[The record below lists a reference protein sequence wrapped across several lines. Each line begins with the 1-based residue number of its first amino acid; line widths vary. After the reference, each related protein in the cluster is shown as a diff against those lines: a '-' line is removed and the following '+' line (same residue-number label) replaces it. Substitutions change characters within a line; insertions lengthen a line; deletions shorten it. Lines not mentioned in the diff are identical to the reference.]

1 MVNTPVNF
9 FPLHERRIIPT
20 GLKRT
25 FRLVVLGS
33 LTAVALTP
41 WHIALAQPGTEEELT
56 PPPMQVTDPIPTPPP
71 PTPPAPP
78 LQAPLPPVDP
88 APPATPA
95 LRPGAMTYATPSGA
109 STGAPMVA
117 IGRPVERMN
126 FGDAGNRAASQ
137 LRSMPPETFTFD
149 RAMLR
154 DVLRVLAEQAGIPY
168 IGIPEHSTK
177 AQRLI
182 TFKMTAS
189 PFAALEAACRQNDI
203 KLTFDDGVWF
213 MRAHD
218 VNFERARAVEDAN
231 ELVGVIY
238 QLKHD
243 PVDRVDF
250 RADASGSAGG
260 GGNTAST
267 GVGSLSGTGGAS
279 ITTPNLPLQNS
290 QRVFEAK
297 SPRIV
302 NEIRVMLGLKPLEY
316 DDQGNLLD
324 PDVAAGTE
332 ARMGRIPPFDG
343 EVPAT
348 TGAGEDPQA
357 ALFPVYVP
365 AQKPQVIYNSDTNI
379 LWVVA
384 TRRQHKWIGE
394 YLGRVDRP
402 QDLIAIEVKFFE
414 TKKNP
419 QTDFGI
425 NWENTFG
432 TGITVRGSANAG
444 TDGRFSAGQISGGGT
459 VTGSGT
465 TTTYSAVLG
474 VEEVSATIQAFMRDR
489 NSSLVQYPRVLTI
502 NNREVAIT
510 AAENTPVNAGV
521 TQTQSGST
529 ATQTGTLAYLPV
541 GTQINILPKTVGTDQ
556 IAMTVAITVSSIIGE
571 LNIDLG
577 TGANPYPITSQR
589 VYNATLQVNSGY
601 TLAVGGLEKVDDTET
616 QGGIPLL
623 KDIPVAGYLFK
634 NKGKNRNRTNLII
647 FITPYTISDP
657 SRTPGISENPESIL
671 PIRPG
676 VPPPAP
682 NFAPD
687 GQLLGGSSA
696 LPGAFNWLEYQLR
709 YFREINAEARVDRKT
724 MDQLRSVIARA
735 RSLADH
741 LQAQVGVGAG
751 FAPAD
756 VVDDSARADSLLV
769 EFNRLLAAS
778 QKNLM

>member
-1 MVNTPVNF
+1 MT
-9 FPLHERRIIPT
+9 PT

-25 FRLVVLGS
+25 FRLPLFASLFALVL
-33 LTAVALTP
+33 AP
-41 WHIALAQPGTEEELT
+41 WPGALAQPGTEEELT

-71 PTPPAPP
+71 PTPAPTP
-78 LQAPLPPVDP
+78 PQNPLPPVAPPP

-95 LRPGAMTYATPSGA
+95 LRPGAMTYATPAGVA
-109 STGAPMVA
+109 ADAPMVA

-189 PFAALEAACRQNDI
+189 PFAAIEAVCRQNDI
-203 KLTFDDGVWF
+203 RLTYDEGVWF
-213 MRAHD
+213 MRLND
-218 VNFERARAVEDAN
+218 PNLERIDSAVRDN
-231 ELVGVIY
+231 ELVSHIY

-243 PVDRVDF
+243 PVDRVGF
-250 RADASGSAGG
+250 RSSGQASNEAG
-260 GGNTAST
+260 AQQ
-267 GVGSLSGTGGAS
+267 SGANAAQQMGEVAGA
-279 ITTPNLPLQNS
+279 TLPLQS
-290 QRVFEAK
+290 PQTVFVAK
-297 SPRIV
+297 FPRIV
-302 NEIRVMLGLKPLEY
+302 NEIRGMLGLRPLTFDE
-316 DDQGNLLD
+316 DGNIID
-324 PDVAAGTE
+324 PETGSTQADATTA
-332 ARMGRIPPFDG
+332 MPRIPPFDG
-343 EVPAT
+343 ELPASKEGDADLQT
-348 TGAGEDPQA
+348 S
-357 ALFPVYVP
+357 LFKVYVP
-365 AQKPQVIYNSDTNI
+365 PLKPQVIYNSDTNT

-384 TRRQHKWIGE
+384 TRKQHAWIRD
-394 YLGRVDRP
+394 YLDRVDRP

-432 TGITVRGSANAG
+432 SGITVRGRANAG
-444 TDGRFSAGQISGGGT
+444 SVGRFEAGSAQAGLQSEQGDDGLVIPS
-459 VTGSGT
+459 VDGSGT
-465 TTTYSAVLG
+465 STTYSAVLG
-474 VEEVSATIQAFMRDR
+474 VDEVGATIQAFMRDR

-521 TQTQSGST
+521 SQTQEGST
-529 ATQTGTLAYLPV
+529 ATQTGTLAYVPV
-541 GTQINILPKTVGTDQ
+541 GTQINILPKAVGENQ
-556 IAMTVAITVSSIIGE
+556 IAMTVAITVSSIVGVVP
-571 LNIDLG
+571 IDLG
-577 TGANPYPITSQR
+577 TGSNDYPITSSR

-601 TLAVGGLEKVDDTET
+601 TLAVGGLEKVDDTDSS
-616 QGGIPLL
+616 GGIPIL

-634 NKGKNRNRTNLII
+634 NKGRSRNRTNLII

-657 SRTPGISENPESIL
+657 SRTPGVSETPESVIPL
-671 PIRPG
+671 RPG

-682 NFAPD
+682 TFSPD
-687 GQLLGGSSA
+687 GQVIGGRGA
-696 LPGAFNWLEYQLR
+696 LPGAFSWLEYQLR
-709 YFREINAEARVDRKT
+709 YFKALNAEARVDRKSVSE
-724 MDQLRSVIARA
+724 LRGVITRA
-735 RSLADH
+735 RGLSDY
-741 LQAQVGVGAG
+741 LQAQLADGAG
-751 FAPAD
+751 LAPTD
-756 VVDDSARADSLLV
+756 VVEDAARADSLLL

-778 QKNLM
+778 QKNVM